1 MKTAISAVLIA
12 VLSTALRAQVLN
24 GDDRF
29 PFLNEIRW
37 DMNKESLLRVCA
49 ANKLNVSRSDTMI
62 AFNVKAFGVE
72 ARAFVRFKSKADKPW
87 VIEVKFKEL
96 TEKLVD
102 TLVKHFTLTTGE
114 SPLRASKEKN
124 LILVT
129 MRMEFAVWKTK
140 SEHIRLVVGK
150 QGKSIFDINLSIQP
164 TTS

>member
-1 MKTAISAVLIA
+1 MKTAISAVLMA
-12 VLSTALRAQVLN
+12 VLSTALQAQVLD
-24 GDDRF
+24 GDERF

-37 DMNKESLLRVCA
+37 DMNREALLRVCA
-49 ANKLNVSRSDTMI
+49 AKKVNVSRNDTMI
-62 AFNVKAFGVE
+62 AFNVKALDVE
-72 ARAFVRFKSKADKPW
+72 ARAFVRFKEKADKPW
-87 VIEVKFKEL
+87 GIEVKFNEL
-96 TEKLVD
+96 TENLVD
-102 TLVKHFTLTTGE
+102 TLVNHFTLTTKE

-164 TTS
+164 VKL